1 MFHFPPYKT
10 GSTLFCRRHL
20 TLFFV
25 IDHGTPYSAMS
36 PVVWGKSSADDAI
49 FGALMEGASGATV
62 DNRANVFSSI
72 VLFPI
77 HVPIALPFDWDTL
90 RPGRIIGEAMTV
102 MDSWLPF
109 VADYRRNTAT
119 LGIRMYAWYAF
130 VGRAS
135 GKLCVIISNTISSR
149 CLCADCASC

>member
-1 MFHFPPYKT
+1 
-10 GSTLFCRRHL
+10 
-20 TLFFV
+20 
-25 IDHGTPYSAMS
+25 MS

-119 LGIRMYAWYAF
+119 LGDQNVRMVRIRGTCEWQIVRNHQQHNIFPMPLR
-130 VGRAS
+130 GLC
-135 GKLCVIISNTISSR
+135 KLLNGERIGTAMILR
-149 CLCADCASC
+149 CWSCDWD